1 MRGSRHNDTFHR
13 DCIKPV
19 IFSEGRTSRAGEPCK
34 KISELVGSCEFLRR
48 DRGKIEWVDK
58 GTDILLKGFNMRAG
72 GYLRKVIKGSSYRFP
87 LMAEIELIEKLVATR
102 AIGSA
107 CRIVFRNF
115 GSILLPEVKLQRGII
130 SEIAS

>member
-1 MRGSRHNDTFHR
+1 
-13 DCIKPV
+13 
-19 IFSEGRTSRAGEPCK
+19 
-34 KISELVGSCEFLRR
+34 
-48 DRGKIEWVDK
+48 
-58 GTDILLKGFNMRAG
+58 MRAG

-107 CRIVFRNF
+107 CRVVFRNI